1 MVRRFEFDGLRTTA
15 GFSGELMSG
24 SPTRFELGGSDSV
37 PRACTTLDPAG
48 CSAVFFSLFL
58 SASELD
64 GGTTVADEVGGGSVR
79 SLSSRRSASRMPDVA
94 TMAIAA

>member
-15 GFSGELMSG
+15 GFSGVLMSG
-24 SPTRFELGGSDSV
+24 TPTRFELGASDSV

-48 CSAVFFSLFL
+48 DSAAFFSLL
-58 SASELD
+58 LTASELD
-64 GGTTVADEVGGGSVR
+64 VGTMVVDALDGGSVR
-79 SLSSRRSASRMPDVA
+79 SLSSSRSATKIPDVA